1 MTALEQETQTPFK
14 FAYSNKLIFSW
25 CFCQNLQILLKDS
38 FSAIFICKTYNV
50 SFSLRNA
57 TCVSSDV
64 IFLPNALLY
73 VVNLPRGVRT
83 PNCISQGHGFECR

>member
-1 MTALEQETQTPFK
+1 MMSLTFGLFTQVSGSGPLGPLVLSE
-14 FAYSNKLIFSW
+14 FA
-25 CFCQNLQILLKDS
+25 DS
-38 FSAIFICKTYNV
+38 VERQFSAIFTCKTYNV

-57 TCVSSDV
+57 TWVSSDV

-83 PNCISQGHGFECR
+83 PKLHITGSWV